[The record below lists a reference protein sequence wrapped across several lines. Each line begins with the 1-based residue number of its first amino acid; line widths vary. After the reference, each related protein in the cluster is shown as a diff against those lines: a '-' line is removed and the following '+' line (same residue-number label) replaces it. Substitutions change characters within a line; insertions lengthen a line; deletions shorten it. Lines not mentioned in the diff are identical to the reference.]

1 MVLAI
6 LEAYTDAARGV
17 AGLELLELDEAAVD
31 HDERPLITMATLL
44 GHGLLA
50 AELLGETQMLS
61 RRRCSGRCHH
71 AAATVA
77 RRAVGRAAGPGL
89 SFYRKPRWQN
99 WQHAWRIWKARCWIV
114 LRRPLTTMSH
124 VAAVDHDESR
134 GVARQG
140 PGTEL
145 GADQRWLLARMHR
158 SLFSAHQCQ
167 GQRGRAHFELQRV
180 QPGVVPGVR
189 HQQTMCSNLM
199 RRPLITMSGR

>member
-31 HDERPLITMATLL
+31 HDGRPLITMATLL

-50 AELLGETQMLS
+50 AELLGEAQMLS
-61 RRRCSGRCHH
+61 RRRFSGRCHH

-99 WQHAWRIWKARCWIV
+99 WQHAWRIWSRHSACPNPTSTVFGRCS
-114 LRRPLTTMSH
+114 PTLTNSG
-124 VAAVDHDESR
+124 ES
-134 GVARQG
+134 G
-140 PGTEL
+140 E
-145 GADQRWLLARMHR
+145 
-158 SLFSAHQCQ
+158 
-167 GQRGRAHFELQRV
+167 
-180 QPGVVPGVR
+180 
-189 HQQTMCSNLM
+189 
-199 RRPLITMSGR
+199 